1 MAPTRDFDVA
11 VIGAGPGGYTAAIR
25 ASQMGA
31 DTCLIEKDHLGGVCT
46 NAGCIPT
53 KALVESARRLEH
65 CREGEEFGI
74 DIDDVELDYGTVA
87 SRRDK
92 IVSGLR
98 KGIGGL
104 LKADGVELMQG
115 TARFEGP
122 HKLTVDTDE
131 GEKSVSA
138 DKVIVATGS
147 VPAEIP
153 VAEPD
158 GENVLTSAHAL
169 ELDDLPESIIVVGG
183 GYIGCE
189 FACILA
195 AFGVEVTVVE
205 MLDRLL
211 PNMEEDCAKAVSKS
225 LDGEGVTVHT
235 SAKLESCEVGDG
247 SVTAKLGGGEE
258 IAAEKML
265 VAVGRRP
272 AVPDLQLDAAGLE
285 TEDDGSLAVN
295 EHMQTD
301 VDHIYAIGDVTG
313 DYMLAHAASYEAKV
327 AAEHAT
333 GTITACADHR
343 VMPACVF
350 TLPEIASVGLTEEEA
365 DAEVGEIEVRKF
377 PLTALGKAHIE
388 GSTDGFVKMI
398 ADEDTNEILGVHIV
412 APDASALIGE
422 AALGMKLE
430 VTADELAETIHPHP
444 TMCESVHE
452 AAEGILGLPINWT
465 G

>member
-1 MAPTRDFDVA
+1 MAPARDYDVA
-11 VIGAGPGGYTAAIR
+11 VIGGGPGGYTAAIR
-25 ASQMGA
+25 AAQMGA
-31 DTCLIEKDHLGGVCT
+31 ETCLIERGHLGGVCT

-65 CREGEEFGI
+65 CREGDGFGI
-74 DIDDVELDYGTVA
+74 DIDNVELDYGTVA
-87 SRRDK
+87 SRRDNV
-92 IVSGLR
+92 VSRLR
-98 KGIGGL
+98 KGVGGL
-104 LKADGVELMQG
+104 LKAQGVDLVQG
-115 TARFEGP
+115 TAGFEGA
-122 HKLTVDTDE
+122 HELAVDTDD
-131 GEKSVSA
+131 GEKRVSA
-138 DKVIVATGS
+138 DRVIVATGS
-147 VPAEIP
+147 EPAHIP

-169 ELDDLPESIIVVGG
+169 ELDELPDSIVVVGG

-211 PNMEEDCAKAVSKS
+211 PNMEKDCAQAVSKS
-225 LDGEGVTVHT
+225 LEGEGVTVHT
-235 SAKLESCEVGDG
+235 SAKLESCDVGDG
-247 SVTAKLGGGEE
+247 SITATLEGGEDIE
-258 IAAEKML
+258 ADRML

-272 AVPDLQLDAAGLE
+272 AVPELNLESAGLE

-295 EHMQTD
+295 LHMQTD
-301 VDHIYAIGDVTG
+301 VEHIYAIGDVTG

-333 GTITACADHR
+333 GTITASVDHR

-365 DAEVGEIEVRKF
+365 HGQPGEVEVRKF
-377 PLTALGKAHIE
+377 PLSALGKAHIE

-398 ADEDTNEILGVHIV
+398 ADADTNEVQGVHIV

-444 TMCESVHE
+444 TMCESLHE